1 MLKFVSVQT
10 SKKKRPNR
18 RRRDLTR
25 VNEYIKA
32 PKVRVVLDSGEQLGV
47 MPTKE
52 ALSKAKM
59 VGLDLVEIAAT
70 VNPPVCKICDF
81 GKFKYEQSKLKK
93 KSAKPTTK
101 VKEIK
106 FRVRTEQHDYN
117 LKCTNIEKFL
127 NGGNKVRVQLQF
139 RGRENAHK
147 ELGFEVLKRVAE
159 DVKGCCNLDQ
169 PPKLAGR
176 AVAMTLSPLPEDQ
189 RIFKFF
195 KLGDASEPEEDIDDI
210 VEDEDLEADS

>member
-1 MLKFVSVQT
+1 
-10 SKKKRPNR
+10 
-18 RRRDLTR
+18 
-25 VNEYIKA
+25 
-32 PKVRVVLDSGEQLGV
+32 

-52 ALSKAKM
+52 AIAKAKM

-70 VNPPVCKICDF
+70 VNPPVCKICDY
-81 GKFKYEQSKLKK
+81 GRHKYEVSKLKK

-106 FRVRTEQHDYN
+106 FRVRTEAHDYN

-127 NGGNKVRVQLQF
+127 NEGHKVRVQLQF

-147 ELGFEVLKRVAE
+147 DLGFVVLKRVAE
-159 DVKGCCNLDQ
+159 DVKGCCNQDQ

-176 AVAMTLSPLPEDQ
+176 AVAMTLSPLPADQ
-189 RIFKFF
+189 RQFNFF
-195 KLGDASEPEEDIDDI
+195 KPGDTIAP
-210 VEDEDLEADS
+210 VEDLEDLVETEEEGVE

>member
-1 MLKFVSVQT
+1 M
-10 SKKKRPNR
+10 
-18 RRRDLTR
+18 
-25 VNEYIKA
+25 
-32 PKVRVVLDSGEQLGV
+32 RVVLDSGEQLGV

>member
-1 MLKFVSVQT
+1 
-10 SKKKRPNR
+10 
-18 RRRDLTR
+18 
-25 VNEYIKA
+25 
-32 PKVRVVLDSGEQLGV
+32 

-101 VKEIK
+101 V
-106 FRVRTEQHDYN
+106 
-117 LKCTNIEKFL
+117 
-127 NGGNKVRVQLQF
+127 
-139 RGRENAHK
+139 GRENAHK

>member
-1 MLKFVSVQT
+1 M
-10 SKKKRPNR
+10 
-18 RRRDLTR
+18 TR

-32 PKVRVVLDSGEQLGV
+32 PKVRVVLETGEQLGV

-52 ALSKAKM
+52 AVDKAKM

-70 VNPPVCKICDF
+70 VNPPVCKICDY
-81 GKFKYEQSKLKK
+81 GRYKYEQSKLKK

-101 VKEIK
+101 VKEVK
-106 FRVRTEQHDYN
+106 FRVRTEEHDYN

-127 NGGNKVRVQLQF
+127 NAGNKVRVQLQF

-159 DVKGCCNLDQ
+159 DVKGCANLDQ
-169 PPKLAGR
+169 APKLAGR
-176 AVAMTLSPLPEDQ
+176 AVAMTLSPLAPDQ
-189 RIFKFF
+189 RVFKFY
-195 KLGDASEPEEDIDDI
+195 KVGDDEEPEEDIDLDDELD
-210 VEDEDLEADS
+210 VEEGEE